1 MKNIRLEKI
10 KSKIKN
16 NKSFLE
22 RKFKVKTLQL
32 FGSFVRGENTLNS
45 DLDILVDFTEDIDLF
60 TFIELEDYLSNLLG
74 VKVDLVSKRA
84 LKLRIKENVLKEAI
98 QV

>member
-1 MKNIRLEKI
+1 MKNVSLEEI

-22 RKFKVKTLQL
+22 HKFKVRTLQL
-32 FGSFVRGENTLNS
+32 FGSFVRGENKFDS

-60 TFIELEDYLSNLLG
+60 TFIELEDYLSGLLS

-84 LKLRIKENVLKEAI
+84 LKLRIKESVLKEAI
-98 QV
+98 QI